1 MADTEPGE
9 VAENFGRLGLMWDP
23 QSGRK
28 RQVWGMIIVLGYSR
42 YEFLMSSFGQQLVD
56 VVEGLEATWAFFS
69 GIPLYLVLDNFPAA
83 VLRTRL
89 IPKGRQSHD
98 LQDLRQ
104 QARRWCLEVAGRRVH
119 GTRRRLPSGGF

>member
-28 RQVWGMIIVLGYSR
+28 RQVWGMVIVLGYSR
-42 YEFLMSSFGQQLVD
+42 HEFLMSSFGQQLVD
-56 VVEGLEATWAFFS
+56 VVEGLEAAWAFFG
-69 GIPLYLVLDNFPAA
+69 GIPRYLVLDNFPAA

-89 IPKGRQSHD
+89 IPR
-98 LQDLRQ
+98 
-104 QARRWCLEVAGRRVH
+104 
-119 GTRRRLPSGGF
+119 